1 MQPIRTIAFAV
12 GTAILLVTA
21 SMAIAQADRTQPA
34 QRPAQQPAGGQP
46 GKKQQSVPPSAVG
59 RAADGSQINQDQQVP
74 YNPNQVQG
82 DGSNIQVPIGQA
94 APPVTALPPNAG
106 YNNSGGVVDSAALQ
120 QEALTGVH
128 YHYHYYGPGAVTQ
141 PGFTPGYGQA
151 GYLNP
156 ATAPMPTNPDATGPI
171 GPGNPAPMNTLAGE
185 YQNSNNGLVPEGRF
199 GGFGDGGGGVGGQA
213 WSYGGGIGHWN
224 PFAFGGSG
232 YVEGFND

>member
-1 MQPIRTIAFAV
+1 MQPTRIISSALAT
-12 GTAILLVTA
+12 GMLLAAA
-21 SMAIAQADRTQPA
+21 SMAIAQGDRTQPA
-34 QRPAQQPAGGQP
+34 QRPAPKPAAGQPAT
-46 GKKQQSVPPSAVG
+46 KQSSMPPSSVG
-59 RAADGSQINQDQQVP
+59 RAADGSQINKDQEVP

-82 DGSNIQVPIGQA
+82 DGSDVQVPIGQA
-94 APPVTALPPNAG
+94 APPTAALPPNAG
-106 YNNSGGVVDSAALQ
+106 FNNSGGLVNSAALQ

-156 ATAPMPTNPDATGPI
+156 ATAPMPNNPDATGPI
-171 GPGNPAPMNTLAGE
+171 GPGNPAPMNTIAGE
-185 YQNSNNGLVPEGRF
+185 YQNSNNGVVPEGRF
-199 GGFGDGGGGVGGQA
+199 GGIGSGVGGQA

-224 PFAFGGSG
+224 PFAFGGNG

>member
-1 MQPIRTIAFAV
+1 MHRTRTISFAV
-12 GTAILLVTA
+12 ATGILFAAA
-21 SMAIAQADRTQPA
+21 SMAIAQGDRTQPA
-34 QRPAQQPAGGQP
+34 QRPGQPASQP
-46 GKKQQSVPPSAVG
+46 AKKQQNLPPSAVG
-59 RAADGSQINQDQQVP
+59 RAADGSQINRDQEVP

-82 DGSNIQVPIGQA
+82 DGSDVQVPLGQA

-106 YNNSGGVVDSAALQ
+106 FNNSGGVVDSAALQ
-120 QEALTGVH
+120 QEALSGVH

-171 GPGNPAPMNTLAGE
+171 GPGNPAPMNTIAGE
-185 YQNSNNGLVPEGRF
+185 YQNSNNGVVPEGRF
-199 GGFGDGGGGVGGQA
+199 GGIGGGVGGQA
-213 WSYGGGIGHWN
+213 WSFGGGIGHWN
-224 PFAFGGSG
+224 PFAFGGNG

>member
-1 MQPIRTIAFAV
+1 MQPIRTIASAV
-12 GTAILLVTA
+12 LLVTA
-21 SMAIAQADRTQPA
+21 SISMAQADRPQPA
-34 QRPAQQPAGGQP
+34 QRPSQQPDGGQAGGTRRDTM
-46 GKKQQSVPPSAVG
+46 PPSSVG
-59 RAADGSQINQDQQVP
+59 RAADGSQINSDQQVP

-82 DGSNIQVPIGQA
+82 DGSDIQVPIGQA
-94 APPVTALPPNAG
+94 APPVSALPPNAG
-106 YNNSGGVVDSAALQ
+106 FNNSGGVVDSSALQ
-120 QEALTGVH
+120 QQALTGVH

-185 YQNSNNGLVPEGRF
+185 YQYSNNGIVPEGRF
-199 GGFGDGGGGVGGQA
+199 GGVGGGVGGQA
-213 WSYGGGIGHWN
+213 WSFGGGIGHWN
-224 PFAFGGSG
+224 PFAFGGNG

>member
-1 MQPIRTIAFAV
+1 MQPIRTIALAI
-12 GTAILLVTA
+12 GTTILLVTA
-21 SMAIAQADRTQPA
+21 SMSVAQSDRSQPAPQPSQQAD
-34 QRPAQQPAGGQP
+34 GGQP
-46 GKKQQSVPPSAVG
+46 GSKRRDTIPPPSVG
-59 RAADGSQINQDQQVP
+59 RAADGSQINSDQQVP

-106 YNNSGGVVDSAALQ
+106 FNNSGGVVDSSALQ

-151 GYLNP
+151 GFLNP

-185 YQNSNNGLVPEGRF
+185 YQNTNNTLVPEGRF
-199 GGFGDGGGGVGGQA
+199 GGVGGGGVGGQA

-224 PFAFGGSG
+224 PFAFGGNG

>member
-1 MQPIRTIAFAV
+1 MHRTRTISFAAAT
-12 GTAILLVTA
+12 GILFAAA
-21 SMAIAQADRTQPA
+21 SMAIAQGDRAQPA
-34 QRPAQQPAGGQP
+34 QRPAQQPVGGQP
-46 GKKQQSVPPSAVG
+46 ARKQDSLPPSAVG
-59 RAADGSQINQDQQVP
+59 RAADGSQINKDQEVP
-74 YNPNQVQG
+74 YNPNQVQS
-82 DGSNIQVPIGQA
+82 DGSNVQVPIGQA
-94 APPVTALPPNAG
+94 APATSALPPNAG
-106 YNNSGGVVDSAALQ
+106 FNNSGGLVNSAALQ

-199 GGFGDGGGGVGGQA
+199 GGVGGGAVGGQA

-224 PFAFGGSG
+224 PFAYGGNG